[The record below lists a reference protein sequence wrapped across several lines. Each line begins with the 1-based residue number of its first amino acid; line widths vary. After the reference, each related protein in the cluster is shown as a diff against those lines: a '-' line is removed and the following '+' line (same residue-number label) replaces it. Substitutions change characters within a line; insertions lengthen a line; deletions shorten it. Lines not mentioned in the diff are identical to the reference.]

1 MNDDEKRNIINMK
14 TGIFNDLASRIKLIM
29 RLIADPRVS
38 PFLKILPIG
47 SLFYFI
53 IPDIAP
59 GPIDDV
65 AVIWLGTFLFVEL
78 CPPHIVQEHMDLINK
93 TSSSEYENKDISSSE
108 IIDAEFSEPDE

>member
-1 MNDDEKRNIINMK
+1 MNEDERRNIVNMK
-14 TGIFNDLASRIKLIM
+14 SGIFNDLASRIKLIM

-78 CPPHIVQEHMDLINK
+78 CPPHIVQEHMDNINQ
-93 TSSSEYENKDISSSE
+93 TSNSQQENNNISSSD
-108 IIDAEFSEPDE
+108 IIDAEFSDPEK